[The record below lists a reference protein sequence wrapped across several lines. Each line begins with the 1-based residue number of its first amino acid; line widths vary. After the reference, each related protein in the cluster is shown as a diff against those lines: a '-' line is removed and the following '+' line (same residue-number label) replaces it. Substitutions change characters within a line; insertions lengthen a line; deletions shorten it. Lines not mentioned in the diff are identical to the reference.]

1 MALDSAQYRVTL
13 RSIILV
19 GAWLRI
25 LSYGAELDFRQYDTA
40 WSFPLKFGCLT
51 PRSIILCGA
60 WLCAVSYFFQLGSAE
75 YHTAQSQAQWLYDIL
90 RSAQYHTARSLTP
103 RNIILHR
110 VKLHSVWY
118 CPELTLWSIILRRV
132 KQPNLRGKL
141 RAVSYCEESSSAQ
154 YDSTRSHSVLHGVN
168 SHFLKLLH
176 RPFKG
181 QCHKNKYKFR
191 LY

>member
-51 PRSIILCGA
+51 PCSMILCGA

-90 RSAQYHTARSLTP
+90 HSIILPGAWLRGISYCTESSSAQYDIAQSFTLCS
-103 RNIILHR
+103 IILH
-110 VKLHSVWY
+110 
-118 CPELTLWSIILRRV
+118 RV

-141 RAVSYCEESSSAQ
+141 HAVSYCEESSSAQ
-154 YDSTRSHSVLHGVN
+154 YDSTQSHSVLHGVI

-176 RPFKG
+176 RPPKG